1 MASQQQ
7 VDEIRAALHARRIGQ
22 QVIKASSG
30 GRSTDFAQ
38 MTTEELE
45 AALSKAEAELSGRPL
60 RGAIKP
66 YFGG

>member
-1 MASQQQ
+1 MATQQQ
-7 VDEIRAALHARRIGQ
+7 VDEIRAALHARRTGRQI
-22 QVIKASSG
+22 VKAASG
-30 GRSTDFAQ
+30 SRSTDFAQ
-38 MTTEELE
+38 MTTDELE